1 MGGHPA
7 YILHFTK
14 KVQPNSDPRI
24 YLEAGTKA
32 DHTISYIQISSAM
45 SDKQFTSIMLSQVME
60 IVKSFKILHP
70 IAVQPD
76 QQKEATAA
84 QQEQGQEQQIP
95 GIIP

>member
-1 MGGHPA
+1 
-7 YILHFTK
+7 
-14 KVQPNSDPRI
+14 
-24 YLEAGTKA
+24 
-32 DHTISYIQISSAM
+32 M

>member
-1 MGGHPA
+1 M
-7 YILHFTK
+7 
-14 KVQPNSDPRI
+14 QSDSAPRT
-24 YLEAGTKA
+24 YLEAGTIA
-32 DHTISYIQISSAM
+32 DHTIYYIQISSAM